1 MVGNLVF
8 HINSKFVVPN
18 MLTKACDC
26 EDQEHH
32 KHKGHE
38 NHRHVGD
45 ECIHE
50 DGTRHKIHQKS

>member
-1 MVGNLVF
+1 MEE
-8 HINSKFVVPN
+8 
-18 MLTKACDC
+18 ACNC

-32 KHKGHE
+32 KHKGHK

-50 DGTRHKIHQKS
+50 DETRHKLYQKS